1 MLIIFD
7 KIGKVPA
14 ALSVLSWPVT
24 SQQPSSYIAL
34 EEIGDEALQVQFR
47 WSRLRAAIQEALG
60 FKEVLSWLTEQNI
73 SNVDV
78 ETDCL
83 DLVHAFNSTYED
95 IFEFGSLLDVC
106 KRIGSSINGFTFA
119 WVRRQANVVAHLLA
133 NASTS
138 YAYPKF
144 WSMPLFLHDA

>member
-1 MLIIFD
+1 MRRYKCNFD
-7 KIGKVPA
+7 GAVFAQQSKVGWGA
-14 ALSVLSWPVT
+14 VIRDHMGNFIVAFT
-24 SQQPSSYIAL
+24 SYGHGVFNL
-34 EEIGDEALQVQFR
+34 KMTEG
-47 WSRLRAAIQEALG
+47 LG
-60 FKEVLSWLTEQNI
+60 FKEVLSWLIEQNI

-95 IFEFGSLLDVC
+95 IFEFGSLLNVC
-106 KRIGSSINGFTFA
+106 KRIGGSINGFTFA

-144 WSMPLFLHDA
+144 WSMPLFIHDA